1 MLVSHTTTI
10 VISENISS
18 AITVIIVSVNHHDEC
33 IHESSFTVVL
43 AFYME
48 YHSSNS
54 KHINGI

>member
-48 YHSSNS
+48 YHSSN
-54 KHINGI
+54 I